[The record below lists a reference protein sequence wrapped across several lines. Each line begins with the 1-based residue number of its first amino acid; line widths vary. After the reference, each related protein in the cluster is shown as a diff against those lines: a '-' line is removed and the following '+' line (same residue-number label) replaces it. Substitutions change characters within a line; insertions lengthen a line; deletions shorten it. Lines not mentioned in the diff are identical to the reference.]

1 MTLRSLLSYRTIL
14 THAVATTTTFATL
27 LLLFAGGCNTMN
39 KDKNAPAAAKN
50 KVTGPTF
57 GDDVSFLRANEK
69 DVVVLSDN
77 SGQAQLVVSPKMQG
91 RVMTSTTGGNEG
103 PSFGFVN
110 RELIKSGKLLEH
122 INPFGG
128 EDRFWVGPEGG
139 QFSVFFTKGAAFDV
153 DHWQTPAPLD
163 TEAWEVA
170 DRSGDR
176 AMFRKTFTLT
186 NYSGTQLNVR
196 VDREVRLLAT
206 NEAWNQIQQTPNN
219 KVKVVAFETVNKMS
233 NAGSQPWT
241 KEKGL
246 LSIWILGM
254 FKHSP
259 QTTVAIP
266 IKQGDESTLGKPV
279 IDDYFGKVPSERLT
293 VKDGMVYFKADGQYR
308 SKIGITP
315 QRAKPL
321 LGSYAA
327 DTKVLTLVQYNLPSD
342 APSEPWVNSQWKI
355 QDKPFAGDVAN
366 SYNDGPMK
374 PGGKAMGPFYEIET
388 SSPAA
393 ALAPGQSITHVHR
406 TIHLVGDEQD
416 LDAIARKT
424 LGVGLEQIKN
434 ALPTAA
440 SASAQ

>member
-1 MTLRSLLSYRTIL
+1 MTLRSPL
-14 THAVATTTTFATL
+14 TLRAPLFLAVATTTLATM
-27 LLLFAGGCNTMN
+27 LLFAGGCKMTNKNTN
-39 KDKNAPAAAKN
+39 PAAAKN
-50 KVTGPTF
+50 SVSGPTF
-57 GDDVSFLRANEK
+57 GDDVSFLRGNEK
-69 DVVVLSDN
+69 DVVVLSDSMN
-77 SGQAQLVVSPKMQG
+77 QAQLIVSPRMQG
-91 RVMTSTTGGNEG
+91 RVMTSTTGGSDG

-110 RELIKSGKLLEH
+110 RELIKSAQLKPH

-139 QFSVFFTKGAAFDV
+139 QFSVFFAKGDAFDV

-163 TEAWEVA
+163 TESWQVA
-170 DRSGDR
+170 ERSSDR
-176 AMFRKTFTLT
+176 AMFRKSFTLT

-206 NEAWNQIQQTPNN
+206 NEAWNQLQQTPNN

-233 NAGSQPWT
+233 NGGSQPWT
-241 KEKGL
+241 KDSGL

-259 QTTVAIP
+259 ATTVTIP

-279 IDDYFGKVPSERLT
+279 IDDYFGKVPSDRLT
-293 VKDGMVYFKADGQYR
+293 VKDGVVYFKADGKYR

-315 QRAKPL
+315 QRAKPI

-342 APSEPWVNSQWKI
+342 APSEPWVNSQWKL
-355 QDKPFAGDVAN
+355 QDQPFAGDVAN
-366 SYNDGPMK
+366 SYNDGPIK
-374 PGGKAMGPFYEIET
+374 PGEKPMGPFYEIET

-406 TIHLVGDEQD
+406 TIHIVGEEQD

-424 LGVGLEQIKN
+424 LGVGLDQIKS
-434 ALPTAA
+434 ALPSGATALR
-440 SASAQ
+440 